1 MSFSEVRLKQLLDL
15 ELKSPS
21 DPFLKFALAQ
31 EYAAMPD
38 RIAAEM
44 YYEILLEKFPD
55 YLPTYYQYAKLQE
68 EKNEIDSAKNW
79 YKKGIELAK
88 KQAEKKTLSELET
101 ALFLLEE

>member
-1 MSFSEVRLKQLLDL
+1 MSFSEARLKQLLDL
-15 ELKSPS
+15 ELQSPN

-68 EKNEIDSAKNW
+68 EKNETATAKDW
-79 YKKGIELAK
+79 YEQGIALAK
-88 KQAEKKTLSELET
+88 KQADSKTLSELEA
-101 ALFLLEE
+101 ALFLLD